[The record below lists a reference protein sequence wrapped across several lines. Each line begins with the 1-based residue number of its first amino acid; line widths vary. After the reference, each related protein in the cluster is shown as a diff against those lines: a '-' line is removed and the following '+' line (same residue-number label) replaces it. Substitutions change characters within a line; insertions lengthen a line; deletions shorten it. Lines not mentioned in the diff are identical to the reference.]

1 MFRITIAPSR
11 GKPEQINCAANTAA
25 IGKSDENLV
34 ILQGWQVARRHATL
48 LENDGTLSIKEESS
62 SFPTKV
68 NGARIHGMHGP
79 LAPSDVIEI
88 GSYRLSVEV
97 INEAAMQRD
106 TVATVS
112 APRAPSA
119 SPPAP
124 SATDPARGPVAPE
137 PARRGADAPPAAPEP
152 RNGAEAVAGDPQ
164 KFAKLRLIQE
174 RLISRMDFRRIDTSR
189 MEETELRNRTRDLI
203 NEIVKEDPAL
213 AGDPQ
218 SATLI
223 EEALHEAVGLGPL
236 ERLLEDDSVT
246 EIMVNRYDQVYVERA
261 GRLEGA
267 PIVFSSDKAV
277 LSAIERIIAPLGRR
291 IDEASPMVDGRL
303 KDGSRVNAI
312 IPPLAIKGPCLTI
325 RKFSKRRLGAKDVV
339 GFGTAS
345 DAMMEFLE
353 FAVHN
358 KRNIL
363 IAGGTGSG
371 KTTLLNILS
380 NFVPSHE
387 RVVTIEDAAELRLV
401 QSNLVSLEARPA
413 NVEGQGAV
421 TIRDLVRNSLR
432 MRPDRIVVGEC
443 RGGEALDM
451 LQAMNTGHDGS
462 LTTVHANSPRDTL
475 ARLEVMVLMAG
486 MDLPVTAIRQQI
498 ASAIHIIVQQNR
510 FSCGSRKI
518 THVTEVTGMEN
529 SVIQLQDIFVF
540 RQSGYGADGRIQ
552 GRFVPTGRIPE
563 FYEDLQKR
571 GLEVNRD
578 LFFDK
583 SGDARA

>member
-1 MFRITIAPSR
+1 VFRITVATAR
-11 GKPEQINCAANTAA
+11 GKPEQINCNANTAA

-34 ILQGWQVARRHATL
+34 ILQGWQVARRHATI
-48 LENDGTLSIKEESS
+48 LESEGGLFVKEESG

-79 LAPSDVIEI
+79 LAPNDTIEI
-88 GSYRLSVEV
+88 GSYRINVESV
-97 INEAAMQRD
+97 NEAALDRD
-106 TVATVS
+106 VVS
-112 APRAPSA
+112 AVTSAPKPAAARPSAPAADRGAAPSVSDARAPAGTA
-119 SPPAP
+119 SPAGEGP
-124 SATDPARGPVAPE
+124 SPVDSQ
-137 PARRGADAPPAAPEP
+137 R
-152 RNGAEAVAGDPQ
+152 
-164 KFAKLRLIQE
+164 FAKLRLIQE
-174 RLISRMDFRRIDTSR
+174 RLIARMDFRRIDTSR
-189 MEETELRNRTRDLI
+189 MEESELRSRTQDLI
-203 NEIVKEDPAL
+203 REIIAEDPVL
-213 AGDPQ
+213 AGDPNPEK
-218 SATLI
+218 LL
-223 EEALHEAVGLGPL
+223 EDALHEAVGLGPL
-236 ERLLEDDSVT
+236 EKLIEDEAVT
-246 EIMVNRYDQVYVERA
+246 EIMVNRYDQVFVERG
-261 GRLEGA
+261 GRLETS
-267 PIVFSSDKAV
+267 PVVFSSDKAV

-325 RKFSKRRLGAKDVV
+325 RKFSKRRLGSKDLVN
-339 GFGTAS
+339 FGTAS

-353 FAVHN
+353 FAVKN

-380 NFVPSHE
+380 NFIPPHE
-387 RVVTIEDAAELRLV
+387 RIVTIEDAAELRLS
-401 QSNLVSLEARPA
+401 QNNLVSLEARPA
-413 NVEGQGAV
+413 NIEGQGAV
-421 TIRDLVRNSLR
+421 SIRDLVRNSLR

-462 LTTVHANSPRDTL
+462 LTTVHANTPRDTL
-475 ARLEVMVLMAG
+475 SRLEVMVLMAG

-498 ASAIHIIVQQNR
+498 SSAIHLIVQQNR

-529 SVIQLQDIFVF
+529 NVIQLQDIFLF
-540 RQSGYGADGRIQ
+540 KQSGYDASGKIQ

-578 LFFDK
+578 LFFEK
-583 SGDARA
+583 GEGARA